1 MKKLLFPA
9 IFALIA
15 FHTASAQIQFGV
27 KAGYS
32 LCSISIP
39 HEAAD
44 FTVSSK
50 SAFHGGI
57 LVNIPLVAGLSLQPE
72 AVYSGQGGTINSD
85 GDHDKLSTG
94 LINIPVMIQY
104 HYKGAFIETGPQL
117 GFLLSAKVVSGVSSF
132 DAKSD
137 LKSTEMAWGV
147 GIGYTTKLGL
157 GIDVRYNF
165 GLGDITKSQGNL
177 NDESGGIHSSVLQIG
192 LFYMFGIPKK

>member
-9 IFALIA
+9 FFALMA

-32 LCSISIP
+32 LCSISVP
-39 HEAAD
+39 HEAED
-44 FTVSSK
+44 FTVSSR

-57 LVNIPLVAGLSLQPE
+57 LVNIPLIAGLTLQPE
-72 AVYSGQGGTINSD
+72 AVYSSQGGIINDD
-85 GDHDKLSTG
+85 GEQDKLTTG

-117 GFLLSAKVVSGVSSF
+117 GFLLSAKVNTGSSSF

-137 LKSTEMAWGV
+137 FKSTEFAWGV
-147 GIGYTTKLGL
+147 GIGYKTKMGL
-157 GIDVRYNF
+157 GIDARYNF
-165 GLGDITKSQGNL
+165 GIGDIIKSSGNL
-177 NDESGGIHSSVLQIG
+177 QDEAGTIHGSVLQIG
-192 LFYMFGIPKK
+192 LFYMFGIPRK